1 MTIILISQEKFQG
14 SVLTAYSKVHGTILH
29 IITTTNVGQVTNLFH
44 TTSFAC
50 SFFAHCN
57 IARAYKIKKGWNVF
71 AMKTLVMSQH
81 DNHLLFT
88 VLSKVVQT

>member
-14 SVLTAYSKVHGTILH
+14 SVLTAYSKVHL
-29 IITTTNVGQVTNLFH
+29 ITTTNVGQVTNLFH

>member
-14 SVLTAYSKVHGTILH
+14 SVLTAYSKVHL
-29 IITTTNVGQVTNLFH
+29 ITTTHVGQVTNLFH